1 MTRKIFQSMIAVVV
15 SVLLLSL
22 ALITGVLYEHF
33 ESAMLDQMRTTAS
46 FVEQGV
52 KEDGM
57 KYLDE
62 MSSSQC
68 RITWIEADGT
78 VKFDNRSDPS
88 TMENHADRAEVK
100 EALENESGT
109 SIRRSSTLSEH
120 TLYYAKRMQ
129 DGTVLRLAMSQR
141 SVLFLMGGMI
151 SPVVFI
157 FLAACA
163 LAGVLSYRVSKKI
176 VKPLGSIDLQHPE
189 QVETY
194 DELSPFLQRIAAQNR
209 EIRSQMEEIR
219 KQQQEFSMI
228 TENMSE
234 GLFVV
239 DRNYQILSYNRSAV
253 RIFGM
258 APESVPENLLA
269 VNRSEGFR
277 SVVDSALKGR
287 HAQENLELDGRVYQ
301 IIASPVCQQEDALDL
316 VGAVI
321 LTLDVTEKEAQ
332 EQYRREFTANVS
344 HELKTPL
351 TSISGIAEII
361 RNGIVRP
368 EDIPHFAGKIYDES
382 QRLITLIGDI
392 IKLSRLDEN
401 QVPMER
407 ESVDLLE
414 TARDVV
420 QQLASVAR
428 KNGVTL
434 VTNGSHGVVNGVRQV
449 LGEMVYNLCENAVKY
464 NRPGGRVWVDV
475 RQAADHVELCVKDTG
490 IGIPAAE
497 QGRIFERFYRVD
509 KSHSKAVGGTGLGL
523 SIVKHAVAYH
533 HGTIHLESQMG
544 KGTVITVTLPRI
556 PPES

>member
-78 VKFDNRSDPS
+78 VKFDNRSDPG

-321 LTLDVTEKEAQ
+321 LTLDVTEKETQ

-523 SIVKHAVAYH
+523 SIVKHGAALH
-533 HGTIHLESQMG
+533 HATIHVDSEPG
-544 KGTVITVTLPRI
+544 EGTAITLTFPAG
-556 PPES
+556 

>member
-1 MTRKIFQSMIAVVV
+1 MTRKIFQSIIAVVI

-22 ALITGVLYEHF
+22 ALITGVLYNHF
-33 ESAMLDQMRTTAS
+33 ETTMLDQLRTTAQ
-46 FVEQGV
+46 FAEQGV
-52 KEDGM
+52 EQEGM
-57 KYLDE
+57 AYFDSLHA
-62 MSSSQC
+62 QNC
-68 RITWIEADGT
+68 RVTWIAADGT
-78 VKFDNRSDPS
+78 VKYDNRSNPK
-88 TMENHADRAEVK
+88 TMENHADRQEVR
-100 EALENESGT
+100 EAMENDSGT
-109 SIRRSSTLSEH
+109 SVRRSSTLSEH
-120 TLYYAKRMQ
+120 TMYYAKRLS
-129 DGTVLRLAMSQR
+129 DGTVLRLSMSQR
-141 SVLFLMGGMI
+141 SVLFLMGGML
-151 SPVVFI
+151 SPLVFI
-157 FLAACA
+157 FLAACL

-176 VKPLGSIDLQHPE
+176 VKPLSEIDLKHPE

-194 DELSPFLQRIAAQNR
+194 DELSPFLQRIASQNR
-209 EIRSQMEEIR
+209 EIDARMAEIR

-239 DRNYQILSYNRSAV
+239 DRNYQILSYNKSAMQ
-253 RIFGM
+253 IFGM
-258 APESVPENLLA
+258 DPRQEHENLLA

-277 SVVDSALKGR
+277 NAVDSALKGR
-287 HAQENLELDGRVYQ
+287 HTQENLELNGRVYQ
-301 IIASPVCQQEDALDL
+301 IIANAVCQPDFAEDM

-321 LTLDVTEKEAQ
+321 LVLDVTEKEAQ
-332 EQYRREFTANVS
+332 EQYRREFTANVA

-361 RNGIVRP
+361 RNGIVKP

-407 ESVDLLE
+407 ETVDMLE
-414 TARDVV
+414 MARNVV
-420 QQLASVAR
+420 QQLSSVAR
-428 KNGVTL
+428 KSGVTL
-434 VTNGSHGVVNGVRQV
+434 VANGTHGQVQGVRQV

-464 NRPGGRVWVDV
+464 NRAGGRVWVDV
-475 RQAADHVELCVKDTG
+475 QQVADHVVLRVKDTG

-523 SIVKHAVAYH
+523 SIVKHGAALH
-533 HGTIHLESQMG
+533 HATISVSSEPEQGTE
-544 KGTVITVTLPRI
+544 ITLTFPAA
-556 PPES
+556 

>member
-1 MTRKIFQSMIAVVV
+1 MTRKIFQSIIAVVI

-22 ALITGVLYEHF
+22 ALITGVLYNHF
-33 ESAMLDQMRTTAS
+33 ETTMLDQLRTTAQ
-46 FVEQGV
+46 FAEQGV
-52 KEDGM
+52 EQEGM
-57 KYLDE
+57 AYFDSLHA
-62 MSSSQC
+62 QNC
-68 RITWIEADGT
+68 RVTWIAADGT
-78 VKFDNRSDPS
+78 VKYDNRSNPK
-88 TMENHADRAEVK
+88 TMENHADRQEVR
-100 EALENESGT
+100 EAMENDSGT
-109 SIRRSSTLSEH
+109 SVRRSSTLSEH
-120 TLYYAKRMQ
+120 TMYYAKRLS
-129 DGTVLRLAMSQR
+129 DGTVLRLSMSQR
-141 SVLFLMGGMI
+141 SVLFLMGGML
-151 SPVVFI
+151 SPLVFI
-157 FLAACA
+157 FLAACL

-176 VKPLGSIDLQHPE
+176 VKPLSEIDLKHPE

-209 EIRSQMEEIR
+209 EIDARMAEIR

-239 DRNYQILSYNRSAV
+239 DRNYQILSYNKSAMQ
-253 RIFGM
+253 IFGM
-258 APESVPENLLA
+258 DPRQEHENLLA

-277 SVVDSALKGR
+277 NAVDSALKGR
-287 HAQENLELDGRVYQ
+287 HTQENLELNGRVYQ
-301 IIASPVCQQEDALDL
+301 IIANAVCQPDFAEDM

-321 LTLDVTEKEAQ
+321 LVLDVTEKEAQ

-361 RNGIVRP
+361 RNGIVKP

-407 ESVDLLE
+407 ETVDMLE
-414 TARDVV
+414 MARDVV
-420 QQLASVAR
+420 QQLSSVAC
-428 KNGVTL
+428 KSGVTL
-434 VTNGSHGVVNGVRQV
+434 VANGTHGQVQGVRQV

-464 NRPGGRVWVDV
+464 NRAGGRVWVDV
-475 RQAADHVELCVKDTG
+475 QQVADHVVLRVKDTG

-523 SIVKHAVAYH
+523 SIVKHGAALH
-533 HGTIHLESQMG
+533 HATISVSSEPEQGTE
-544 KGTVITVTLPRI
+544 ITLTFPAA
-556 PPES
+556 

>member
-1 MTRKIFQSMIAVVV
+1 MTRKIFQSIIAVVI

-22 ALITGVLYEHF
+22 ALITGVLYNHF
-33 ESAMLDQMRTTAS
+33 ETTMLDQLRTTAQ
-46 FVEQGV
+46 FAEQGV
-52 KEDGM
+52 EREGM
-57 KYLDE
+57 AYFDDLHARN
-62 MSSSQC
+62 C
-68 RITWIEADGT
+68 RVTWIAADGT
-78 VKFDNRSDPS
+78 VKYDNRSDPK
-88 TMENHADRAEVK
+88 TMENHADRQEVR
-100 EALENESGT
+100 EAMENDSGT
-109 SIRRSSTLSEH
+109 SVRRSSTLSEH
-120 TLYYAKRMQ
+120 TMYYAKRLS
-129 DGTVLRLAMSQR
+129 DGTVLRLSMSQR
-141 SVLFLMGGMI
+141 SVLFLMGGML
-151 SPVVFI
+151 SPLVFI
-157 FLAACA
+157 FLAACL

-176 VKPLGSIDLQHPE
+176 VKPLSEIDLKHPE

-209 EIRSQMEEIR
+209 EIDARMAEIR

-239 DRNYQILSYNRSAV
+239 DRNYQILSYNKSAMQ
-253 RIFGM
+253 IFGM
-258 APESVPENLLA
+258 DPRQEHENLLA

-277 SVVDSALKGR
+277 NAVDSALKGR
-287 HAQENLELDGRVYQ
+287 HAQENLELNGRVYQ
-301 IIASPVCQQEDALDL
+301 IIANAVCQPDFAEDM

-321 LTLDVTEKEAQ
+321 LVLDVTEKEAQ

-361 RNGIVRP
+361 RNGIVKP

-407 ESVDLLE
+407 ETVDMLE
-414 TARDVV
+414 MARDVV
-420 QQLASVAR
+420 QQLSSVAR
-428 KNGVTL
+428 KSGVTL
-434 VTNGSHGVVNGVRQV
+434 VANGTHGQVQGVRQV

-464 NRPGGRVWVDV
+464 NRAGGRVWVDV
-475 RQAADHVELCVKDTG
+475 QQVADHVVLRVKDTG

-523 SIVKHAVAYH
+523 SIVKHGAALH
-533 HGTIHLESQMG
+533 HATISVSSEPEQGTE
-544 KGTVITVTLPRI
+544 ITLTFPAA
-556 PPES
+556 

>member
-1 MTRKIFQSMIAVVV
+1 MTRKIFQSIIAVVI

-22 ALITGVLYEHF
+22 ALITGVLYNHF
-33 ESAMLDQMRTTAS
+33 ETAMLDQLRTTAQ
-46 FVEQGV
+46 FAEQGV
-52 KEDGM
+52 EQEGM
-57 KYLDE
+57 AYFDSLHA
-62 MSSSQC
+62 QNC
-68 RITWIEADGT
+68 RVTWIAADGT
-78 VKFDNRSDPS
+78 VKYDSGSNPK
-88 TMENHADRAEVK
+88 TMENHADRQEVR
-100 EALENESGT
+100 EAMENDSGT
-109 SIRRSSTLSEH
+109 SVRRSSTLSEH
-120 TLYYAKRMQ
+120 TMYYAKRLS
-129 DGTVLRLAMSQR
+129 DGTVLRLSMSQR
-141 SVLFLMGGMI
+141 SVLFLMGGML
-151 SPVVFI
+151 SPLVFI
-157 FLAACA
+157 FLAACL

-176 VKPLGSIDLQHPE
+176 VKPLSEIDLKHPE

-209 EIRSQMEEIR
+209 EIDARMAEIR

-239 DRNYQILSYNRSAV
+239 DRNYQILSYNKSAMQ
-253 RIFGM
+253 IFGM
-258 APESVPENLLA
+258 DPRQEHENLLA

-277 SVVDSALKGR
+277 NAVDSALKGR
-287 HAQENLELDGRVYQ
+287 HTQENLELNGRVYQ
-301 IIASPVCQQEDALDL
+301 IIANAVCQPDFAEDM

-321 LTLDVTEKEAQ
+321 LVLDVTEKEAQ

-361 RNGIVRP
+361 RNGIVKP

-407 ESVDLLE
+407 ETVDMLE
-414 TARDVV
+414 MARDVV
-420 QQLASVAR
+420 QQLSSVAR
-428 KNGVTL
+428 KSGVTL
-434 VTNGSHGVVNGVRQV
+434 VANGSHGQVQGVRQV

-464 NRPGGRVWVDV
+464 NRAGGRVWVDV
-475 RQAADHVELCVKDTG
+475 QQVADHVVLRVKDTG

-523 SIVKHAVAYH
+523 SIVKHGAALHHATISVSSEPEQGTEITLTFPAV
-533 HGTIHLESQMG
+533 
-544 KGTVITVTLPRI
+544 
-556 PPES
+556 

>member
-1 MTRKIFQSMIAVVV
+1 MTRKIFQSIIAVVI

-22 ALITGVLYEHF
+22 ALITGVLYNHF
-33 ESAMLDQMRTTAS
+33 ETTMLDQLRTTAQ
-46 FVEQGV
+46 FAEQGV
-52 KEDGM
+52 EREGM
-57 KYLDE
+57 AYFDDLHARN
-62 MSSSQC
+62 C
-68 RITWIEADGT
+68 RVTWIAADGT
-78 VKFDNRSDPS
+78 VKYDNRSDPK
-88 TMENHADRAEVK
+88 TMENHADRQEVR
-100 EALENESGT
+100 EAMENDSGT
-109 SIRRSSTLSEH
+109 SVRRSSTLSEH
-120 TLYYAKRMQ
+120 TMYYAKRLS
-129 DGTVLRLAMSQR
+129 DGTVLRLSMSQR
-141 SVLFLMGGMI
+141 SVLFLMGGML
-151 SPVVFI
+151 SPLVFI
-157 FLAACA
+157 FLAACL

-176 VKPLGSIDLQHPE
+176 VKPLSEIDLKHPE

-209 EIRSQMEEIR
+209 EIDARMAEIR

-239 DRNYQILSYNRSAV
+239 DRNYQILSYNKSAMQ
-253 RIFGM
+253 IFGM
-258 APESVPENLLA
+258 DPRQAHENLLA

-277 SVVDSALKGR
+277 NAVDSALKGR
-287 HAQENLELDGRVYQ
+287 HAQENLELNGRVYQ
-301 IIASPVCQQEDALDL
+301 IIANAVCQPDFAEDM

-321 LTLDVTEKEAQ
+321 LVLDVTEKEAQ

-361 RNGIVRP
+361 RNGIVKP

-407 ESVDLLE
+407 ETVDMLE
-414 TARDVV
+414 MARNVV
-420 QQLASVAR
+420 QQLSSVAR
-428 KNGVTL
+428 KSGVTL
-434 VTNGSHGVVNGVRQV
+434 VANGTHGQVQGVRQV

-464 NRPGGRVWVDV
+464 NRAGGRVWVDV
-475 RQAADHVELCVKDTG
+475 QQVADHVVLRVKDTG

-523 SIVKHAVAYH
+523 SIVKHGAALH
-533 HGTIHLESQMG
+533 HATISVSSEPEQGTE
-544 KGTVITVTLPRI
+544 ITLTFPAA
-556 PPES
+556 

>member
-1 MTRKIFQSMIAVVV
+1 MTRKIFQSIIAVVI

-22 ALITGVLYEHF
+22 ALITGVLYNHF
-33 ESAMLDQMRTTAS
+33 ETTMLDQLRTTAQ
-46 FVEQGV
+46 FAEQGV
-52 KEDGM
+52 EQEGM
-57 KYLDE
+57 AYFDSLYA
-62 MSSSQC
+62 QNC
-68 RITWIEADGT
+68 RVTWIAADGT
-78 VKFDNRSDPS
+78 VKYDNRSNPK
-88 TMENHADRAEVK
+88 TMENHANRQEVR
-100 EALENESGT
+100 EAMENDSGT
-109 SIRRSSTLSEH
+109 SVRRSSTLSEH
-120 TLYYAKRMQ
+120 TMYYAKRLS
-129 DGTVLRLAMSQR
+129 DGTVLRLSMSQR
-141 SVLFLMGGMI
+141 SVLFLMGGML
-151 SPVVFI
+151 SPLVFI
-157 FLAACA
+157 FLAACL

-176 VKPLGSIDLQHPE
+176 VKPLSEIDLKHPE

-209 EIRSQMEEIR
+209 EIDARMAEIR

-239 DRNYQILSYNRSAV
+239 DRNYQILSYNKSAMQ
-253 RIFGM
+253 IFGM
-258 APESVPENLLA
+258 DPRQEHENLLA

-277 SVVDSALKGR
+277 NAVDSALKGR
-287 HAQENLELDGRVYQ
+287 HAQENLELNGRVYQ
-301 IIASPVCQQEDALDL
+301 IIANAVCQPDFAEDM

-321 LTLDVTEKEAQ
+321 LVLDVTEKEAQ

-361 RNGIVRP
+361 RNGIVKP

-407 ESVDLLE
+407 ETVDMLE
-414 TARDVV
+414 MARNVV
-420 QQLASVAR
+420 QQLSSVAR
-428 KNGVTL
+428 KSGVTL
-434 VTNGSHGVVNGVRQV
+434 VANGTHGQVQGVRQV

-464 NRPGGRVWVDV
+464 NRAGGRVWVDV
-475 RQAADHVELCVKDTG
+475 QQVADHVVLRVKDTG

-523 SIVKHAVAYH
+523 SIVKHGAALH
-533 HGTIHLESQMG
+533 HATISVSSEPEQGTE
-544 KGTVITVTLPRI
+544 ITLTFPAA
-556 PPES
+556 

>member
-1 MTRKIFQSMIAVVV
+1 MTRKIFQSIIAVVI

-22 ALITGVLYEHF
+22 ALITGVLYNHF
-33 ESAMLDQMRTTAS
+33 ETAMLDQLRTTAQ
-46 FVEQGV
+46 FAEQGV
-52 KEDGM
+52 EREGM
-57 KYLDE
+57 AYFDSLHA
-62 MSSSQC
+62 QNC
-68 RITWIEADGT
+68 RVTWIAADGT
-78 VKFDNRSDPS
+78 VKYDNRSDPK
-88 TMENHADRAEVK
+88 TMENHADRQEVR
-100 EALENESGT
+100 EAMENDSGT
-109 SIRRSSTLSEH
+109 SVRRSSTLSEH
-120 TLYYAKRMQ
+120 TMYYAKRLS
-129 DGTVLRLAMSQR
+129 DGTVLRLSMSQR
-141 SVLFLMGGMI
+141 SVLFLMGGML
-151 SPVVFI
+151 SPLVFI
-157 FLAACA
+157 FLAACL

-176 VKPLGSIDLQHPE
+176 VKPLSEIDLKHPE
-189 QVETY
+189 HVETY

-209 EIRSQMEEIR
+209 EIDARMAEIR

-239 DRNYQILSYNRSAV
+239 DRNYQILSYNKSAMQ
-253 RIFGM
+253 IFGM
-258 APESVPENLLA
+258 DPRQEHENLLA

-277 SVVDSALKGR
+277 NAVDSALKGR
-287 HAQENLELDGRVYQ
+287 HTQENLELNGRVYQ
-301 IIASPVCQQEDALDL
+301 IIANAVCQPDFAEDM

-321 LTLDVTEKEAQ
+321 LVLDVTEKEAQ

-361 RNGIVRP
+361 RNGIVKP

-407 ESVDLLE
+407 ETVDMLE
-414 TARDVV
+414 MARDVV
-420 QQLASVAR
+420 QQLSSVAR
-428 KNGVTL
+428 KSGVTL
-434 VTNGSHGVVNGVRQV
+434 VANGSHGQVQGVRQV

-464 NRPGGRVWVDV
+464 NRAGGRVWVDV
-475 RQAADHVELCVKDTG
+475 QQVADHVVLRVKDTG

-523 SIVKHAVAYH
+523 SIVKHGAALH
-533 HGTIHLESQMG
+533 HATISVSSEPEQGTE
-544 KGTVITVTLPRI
+544 ITLTFPAA
-556 PPES
+556 

>member
-1 MTRKIFQSMIAVVV
+1 MTRKIFQSIIAVVI

-22 ALITGVLYEHF
+22 ALITGVLYNHF
-33 ESAMLDQMRTTAS
+33 ETTMLDQLRTTAQ
-46 FVEQGV
+46 FAEQGV
-52 KEDGM
+52 EQEGM
-57 KYLDE
+57 AYFDSLHARN
-62 MSSSQC
+62 C
-68 RITWIEADGT
+68 RVTWIAADGT
-78 VKFDNRSDPS
+78 VKYDNRSNPK
-88 TMENHADRAEVK
+88 TMENHADRQEVR
-100 EALENESGT
+100 EAMENDSGT
-109 SIRRSSTLSEH
+109 SVRRSSTLSEH
-120 TLYYAKRMQ
+120 TMYYAKRLS
-129 DGTVLRLAMSQR
+129 DGTVLRLSMSQR
-141 SVLFLMGGMI
+141 SVLFLMGGML
-151 SPVVFI
+151 SPLVFI
-157 FLAACA
+157 FLAACL

-176 VKPLGSIDLQHPE
+176 VKPLSEIDLKHPE

-209 EIRSQMEEIR
+209 EIDARMAEIR

-239 DRNYQILSYNRSAV
+239 DRNYQILSYNKSAMQ
-253 RIFGM
+253 IFGM
-258 APESVPENLLA
+258 DPRQEHENLLA

-277 SVVDSALKGR
+277 NAVDSALKGR
-287 HAQENLELDGRVYQ
+287 HTQENLELNGRVYQ
-301 IIASPVCQQEDALDL
+301 IIANAVCQPDFAEDM

-321 LTLDVTEKEAQ
+321 LVLDVTEKEAQ

-361 RNGIVRP
+361 RNGIVKP

-407 ESVDLLE
+407 ETVDMLE
-414 TARDVV
+414 MARDVV
-420 QQLASVAR
+420 QQLSSVAR
-428 KNGVTL
+428 KSGVTL
-434 VTNGSHGVVNGVRQV
+434 VANGSHGQVQGVRQV

-464 NRPGGRVWVDV
+464 NRAGGRVWVDV
-475 RQAADHVELCVKDTG
+475 QQVADHVVLRVKDTG

-523 SIVKHAVAYH
+523 SIVKHGAALH
-533 HGTIHLESQMG
+533 HATISVSSEPEQGTE
-544 KGTVITVTLPRI
+544 ITLTFPAA
-556 PPES
+556 

>member
-228 TENMSE
+228 MENMSE

-523 SIVKHAVAYH
+523 SIVKHGAALH
-533 HGTIHLESQMG
+533 HAAIHVDSEPGEGTA
-544 KGTVITVTLPRI
+544 ITLTFPAG
-556 PPES
+556 